1 MQGRTLEESRA
12 ELAARGTPT
21 ADIDRLAPHLVM
33 SGNRPSNTI
42 SMRRLDPETL
52 GALLALYEHR
62 TAVEGILWNLN
73 SFDQFG
79 VELGKQIG
87 EAVHRAM
94 AGNAEALGSLDAS
107 AAALVSE
114 WATVNGR

>member
-1 MQGRTLEESRA
+1 
-12 ELAARGTPT
+12 
-21 ADIDRLAPHLVM
+21 
-33 SGNRPSNTI
+33 
-42 SMRRLDPETL
+42 MRRLDPETL
-52 GALLALYEHR
+52 GALLSLYEHR

-94 AGNAEALGSLDAS
+94 EGNAEALGSLDAS
-107 AAALVSE
+107 AATLVRE
-114 WATVNGR
+114 WATLNGR